1 MTVYEDNVRLFRH
14 FFDCM
19 EGIVGILLTVAVY
32 AFQTSSCLSCWGIL
46 MICVQFNPVKNTEK
60 GKSSIDQLQKCHFGA
75 QYN

>member
-46 MICVQFNPVKNTEK
+46 MICVQFNPV
-60 GKSSIDQLQKCHFGA
+60 
-75 QYN
+75 